1 MQQEKDAF
9 LTRVGTLTGIDDE
22 TLHYAEWYESVFEWL
37 IDHKEEST
45 LFWFGYN
52 LAYGDKDISLS
63 DIGVFD
69 QVFLD
74 NPVLGPYFLA
84 TSTKHDVKFAI
95 YLVDDG
101 GQPRFRFKAL

>member
-1 MQQEKDAF
+1 MKEDITDF
-9 LTRVGTLTGIDDE
+9 LSRVERLTGIDSDVLFYVEFYDE
-22 TLHYAEWYESVFEWL
+22 VFEWL

-52 LAYGDKDISLS
+52 LAYGDKDIPLS

-84 TSTKHDVKFAI
+84 MSTKHNIKFAI
-95 YLVDDG
+95 YLVDDE

>member
-1 MQQEKDAF
+1 VECYD
-9 LTRVGTLTGIDDE
+9 T
-22 TLHYAEWYESVFEWL
+22 VFEWL

-52 LAYGDKDISLS
+52 LAYGDKDIPLS

-84 TSTKHDVKFAI
+84 MSTKHNVKFAI